1 MQSLHTVV
9 ALRTVVKGICVAS
22 AISIL
27 LVPLILVLTHSPRGE
42 RFSVLGMLGLPFP
55 DSLFWGTLFGSPFAG
70 VLLLLCSQMLGSIK
84 EPGIAPDV
92 LRWARVIA
100 IYGLLQ
106 IPLFFVWYLGI
117 MGYSR

>member
-1 MQSLHTVV
+1 M
-9 ALRTVVKGICVAS
+9 
-22 AISIL
+22 
-27 LVPLILVLTHSPRGE
+27 P
-42 RFSVLGMLGLPFP
+42 GLPFP
-55 DSLFWGTLFGSPFAG
+55 EILFWGTLFGSPFAV
-70 VLLLLCSQMLGSIK
+70 VLLLLCLQMFGLTE
-84 EPGIAPDV
+84 EPDMAPDV